1 MRNFAFGRVDGLPEE
16 EQEKLNRL
24 KYIYDYH
31 RYPNKVKSH
40 YYDGDIRLSEV
51 NLGIAL
57 PANLKKLKIGCA
69 WGTNTVDVLARRSMF
84 DGFVADDGGASELM
98 ARIVDRNNLI
108 PEYLKACQDE
118 LKYGCSFAS
127 VSGTTGAARIRFISP
142 ECAAAAWD
150 EKNGRIGYAFAFEDL
165 RDDESNKDWIP
176 EYVNLY
182 TDTDTWELHR
192 IGGRWFAQRY
202 PHKFGAPMIEPL
214 IWNATSS
221 KPFGQSRLKK
231 PIRSLIQGYIR
242 TVANATI
249 GLEFATSPQK
259 YLLGVTD
266 DMYDSVIDNK
276 FRQYVGSILTA
287 TQNPETGQNPAFG
300 QLPQGNI
307 EPHIQMMR
315 LLATQFSAAT
325 GLPVTDTGVINDAN
339 PTSSDAITAQTK
351 TLVAMAERLN
361 QENGER
367 LNSIA
372 RMAQAVEL
380 NTTPDSLPEEN
391 KNVIAH
397 FKNPSMPSIAVTA
410 DAAIKIASVREGF
423 SSTDVFLEMLG
434 FDQADIRRI
443 KAQEQRTRGIALLNE
458 EIA

>member
-16 EQEKLNRL
+16 EQRKLDRL

-31 RYPNKVKSH
+31 RYPNKVKNR
-40 YYDGDIRLSEV
+40 YYSGDIRLGEV

-57 PANLKKLKIGCA
+57 PANLRKLEIGCA

-118 LKYGCSFAS
+118 LKFGCSFAS
-127 VSGTTGAARIRFISP
+127 VSGTTGAARIRFTSP

-176 EYVNLY
+176 EYVNFY

-192 IGGRWFAQRY
+192 VGGRWSAQRY
-202 PHKFGAPMIEPL
+202 PHRFGAPMIEPL

-287 TQNPETGQNPAFG
+287 TQNPETGQNPVFG
-300 QLPQGNI
+300 QLQQGNI

-397 FKNPSMPSIAVTA
+397 FKNPSMPSVAVTA

-443 KAQEQRTRGIALLNE
+443 KAQEQRARGVALLNE